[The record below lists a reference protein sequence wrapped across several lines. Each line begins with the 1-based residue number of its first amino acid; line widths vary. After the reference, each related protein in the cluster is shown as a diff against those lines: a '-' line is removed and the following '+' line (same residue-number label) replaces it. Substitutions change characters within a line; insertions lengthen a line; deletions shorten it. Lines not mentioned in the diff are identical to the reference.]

1 MYLSEPVIKRLPMYY
16 RYLKKL
22 EIEGTVFVSSTA
34 LSALMGL
41 TASQVRQD
49 INAFGGIGRQ
59 GSGYPVQEMRQYIG
73 ELMGVNKR
81 QTMIIVG
88 MGHLGSAIAAY
99 EPFGQ
104 NNFWTVAIFDND
116 PAKAGKSIGQLII
129 QSTDLLESFLQEQ
142 KVDIAALTLPSA
154 SAQDMGDR
162 LYSCGIRG
170 FWNFA
175 PIDLQLP
182 PDAAIINVHLEAG
195 LEQLSYRMAH
205 PEMW

>member
-22 EIEGTVFVSSTA
+22 ESEGTVYISSTT

-59 GSGYPVQEMRQYIG
+59 GSGYPVHEMKQHIG
-73 ELMGVNKR
+73 QLMGVDRR

-88 MGHLGSAIAAY
+88 MGHLGCAIAAY
-99 EPFGQ
+99 EPFEK
-104 NNFWTVAIFDND
+104 NNFLTLAGFDSD
-116 PAKAGKSIGQLII
+116 PQKSGTNVRGLSILPIEQIE
-129 QSTDLLESFLQEQ
+129 DFLQNQ
-142 KVDIAALTLPSA
+142 HADIAALTLPA
-154 SAQDMGDR
+154 ISAQAMGER
-162 LYSCGIRG
+162 LYSSGVRG

-182 PDAAIINVHLEAG
+182 PDAAIINVHLEAS

-205 PEMW
+205 PEIW